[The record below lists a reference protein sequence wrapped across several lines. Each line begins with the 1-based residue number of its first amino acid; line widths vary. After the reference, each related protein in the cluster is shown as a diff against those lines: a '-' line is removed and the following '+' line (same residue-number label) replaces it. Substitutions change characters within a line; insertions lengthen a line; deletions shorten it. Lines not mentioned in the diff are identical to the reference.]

1 MKIYILISVLVALI
15 ASTNG
20 LPRRIKKLNNA
31 LGIPKESE
39 VLWDILDIANL
50 TLKVDGFESLLA
62 DYETALN
69 ERDNVIMAMN
79 TSISTLQALVLGL
92 ENVVASN
99 AADISALSA
108 DSSANAAGISSN
120 IAGISSNTAG
130 IETIVTD
137 VATNTGLVN
146 TQADQISGLENVV
159 LQNLADITAN
169 SEQVASNQADIIAV
183 SADSSANAA
192 GISSN
197 IASISSNTADIATV
211 ASDVATNTGD
221 IASNVANI
229 ASNQV
234 DVQSNL
240 QSILNI
246 SADVVVNTANI
257 SLNTDAITE
266 LIEGKPSI
274 NPCEDI
280 TQYNTFTSYKRI
292 RTRASTFNQWQC
304 DEAGYDKY
312 GGPSDDWYGTGWYRF
327 TGSAGNRLATSIVEG
342 QHCGAY
348 YGGHLVGGSASE
360 PTIAG
365 SVVNATACFWK
376 ASISACERT
385 FDIQIRHCPGFLL
398 YYLPEIEN
406 CHNMMAYCG
415 QL

>member
-1 MKIYILISVLVALI
+1 MKTYILISALVALI

-50 TLKVDGFESLLA
+50 TIKVDGFESLLG

-69 ERDNVIMAMN
+69 ERDNLIMAMHTN
-79 TSISTLQALVLGL
+79 ISTLQA
-92 ENVVASN
+92 
-99 AADISALSA
+99 
-108 DSSANAAGISSN
+108 
-120 IAGISSNTAG
+120 
-130 IETIVTD
+130 
-137 VATNTGLVN
+137 LVN

-169 SEQVASNQADIIAV
+169 SEHVASNQADIIAV

-211 ASDVATNTGD
+211 ASDVATNMGD
-221 IASNVANI
+221 IASNGANI

>member
-1 MKIYILISVLVALI
+1 MKTYILISALVALI

-50 TLKVDGFESLLA
+50 TIKVDGFESLLG

-69 ERDNVIMAMN
+69 ERDNLIMAMHTN
-79 TSISTLQALVLGL
+79 ISTLQA
-92 ENVVASN
+92 
-99 AADISALSA
+99 
-108 DSSANAAGISSN
+108 
-120 IAGISSNTAG
+120 
-130 IETIVTD
+130 
-137 VATNTGLVN
+137 LVN

-169 SEQVASNQADIIAV
+169 SEHVASNQADIIAV

-211 ASDVATNTGD
+211 ASDVATNMGD
-221 IASNVANI
+221 IASNGANI

-280 TQYNTFTSYKRI
+280 TQYNTFTSYKRL
-292 RTRASTFNQWQC
+292 RTRYDGISSNWNSDMTGFNQPS
-304 DEAGYDKY
+304 YP
-312 GGPSDDWYGTGWYRF
+312 GGTSDDWYGEGWYRF
-327 TGSAGNRLATSIVEG
+327 TGSAGNKLATSIVENYY
-342 QHCGAY
+342 CGTRV
-348 YGGHLVGGSASE
+348 GGYLQGGSASE
-360 PTIAG
+360 PSIAG
-365 SVVNATACFWK
+365 AIVNATVCFWWQ
-376 ASISACERT
+376 SSRPCYYSCE
-385 FDIQIRHCPGFLL
+385 IQIRHCPGFLL
-398 YYLPEIEN
+398 YYLPDAPDSPQGRVPA
-406 CHNMMAYCG
+406 AYCG
-415 QL
+415 QQ